1 MESITIDKATK
12 ILYAK
17 KVSLF
22 SINDA
27 KKIFNIEKDNTLY
40 KLLQRLEKKDI
51 IKRIENGK
59 YLFSFI
65 EVSDFEIAN
74 FLTSP
79 SYISLESA
87 LSFYG
92 ILSQFPYTITS
103 ITSKKSKR
111 VIYEDKEYE
120 FMHIR
125 SKYLYGF
132 FKKNNFLIASPEKA
146 LIDELYF
153 MARKLRIISLEEL
166 DLTNINKKYLKD
178 ISKKYD
184 YIPLKRLVDKIC

>member
-12 ILYAK
+12 ILYTK
-17 KVSLF
+17 RVSLF

-27 KKIFNIEKDNTLY
+27 KKVFNIEKDNTLY

-120 FMHIR
+120 FNHME

-153 MARKLRIISLEEL
+153 VAKKLRIISLEEL
-166 DLTNINKKYLKD
+166 DLTNINKKHLKS
-178 ISKKYD
+178 IVKKYD
-184 YIPLKRLVDKIC
+184 YIPLKRLVDNIC